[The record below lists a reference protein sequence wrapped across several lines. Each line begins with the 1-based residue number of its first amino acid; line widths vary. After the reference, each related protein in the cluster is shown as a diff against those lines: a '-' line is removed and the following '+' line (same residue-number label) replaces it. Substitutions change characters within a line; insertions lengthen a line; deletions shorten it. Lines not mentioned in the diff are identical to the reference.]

1 MLLNAEP
8 SEETSGIILAALA
21 GRVSPQSLD
30 ALATQ
35 FLKEAYFLREAAEV
49 INSLHSDE
57 ACPYTI

>member
-8 SEETSGIILAALA
+8 SEETAEVILAALA
-21 GRVSPQSLD
+21 GRISPQSLD

-57 ACPYTI
+57 AC